1 TMTDNKGKRVIN
13 WPHNTMDFKLRKCS
27 KCGQY
32 WAPEK
37 QIEYIAKISGTPLSD
52 YDACPDCRD

>member
-1 TMTDNKGKRVIN
+1 ME
-13 WPHNTMDFKLRKCS
+13 FKMKKCS
-27 KCGQY
+27 VCGQY

-52 YDACPDCRD
+52 YEACPDCRD